1 MSNSAKPWEQSP
13 TSTTLGDSHSS
24 STEASGRAPH
34 RPSRA
39 SREIAGLTGD
49 YSLTRSESSTSAPD
63 ADGNFFSVALDDFSI
78 HGLVGEGEFGKVM
91 MATKKDT
98 GQLYAMKVLRKE
110 HLLLRGKTS
119 VAQAI
124 TEKQVLQEMSARPH
138 PFIVSLCYAFQDLEH
153 LFLVMDFVGGGD
165 LFTLLEQKQRF
176 PEAWVEVYAGEMVLA
191 LEHVHAANVIFRDL
205 KPENVMVAMDGHL
218 KLTDFGMSKRL
229 GVGGERT
236 GTICGTPEYL
246 APEVLQGMPYDGAV
260 DWWTVGCL
268 TYEMLTGQSPFK
280 SGDMARMVQ
289 QIVRGVPRPPPAA
302 PPRPPRAALPAHPPP
317 RRTRRRSRSPHLA
330 LGGRAL
336 AHRRTARAEACA
348 APRLAA
354 AADAAAPARRAR
366 LGGRRDQGP
375 RFLRE
380 DGLARAV
387 REKGGAALQAER
399 AAQPEHGRR
408 RIEPPGLR
416 RLRRDRRRRRRNV
429 AA

>member
-205 KPENVMVAMDGHL
+205 K
-218 KLTDFGMSKRL
+218 
-229 GVGGERT
+229 
-236 GTICGTPEYL
+236 
-246 APEVLQGMPYDGAV
+246 
-260 DWWTVGCL
+260 
-268 TYEMLTGQSPFK
+268 
-280 SGDMARMVQ
+280 
-289 QIVRGVPRPPPAA
+289 
-302 PPRPPRAALPAHPPP
+302 
-317 RRTRRRSRSPHLA
+317 RSSS
-330 LGGRAL
+330 
-336 AHRRTARAEACA
+336 
-348 APRLAA
+348 
-354 AADAAAPARRAR
+354 
-366 LGGRRDQGP
+366 
-375 RFLRE
+375 
-380 DGLARAV
+380 V
-387 REKGGAALQAER
+387 
-399 AAQPEHGRR
+399 
-408 RIEPPGLR
+408 
-416 RLRRDRRRRRRNV
+416 
-429 AA
+429 

>member
-1 MSNSAKPWEQSP
+1 
-13 TSTTLGDSHSS
+13 
-24 STEASGRAPH
+24 STEASGPAPH

-260 DWWTVGCL
+260 DW
-268 TYEMLTGQSPFK
+268 
-280 SGDMARMVQ
+280 
-289 QIVRGVPRPPPAA
+289 
-302 PPRPPRAALPAHPPP
+302 
-317 RRTRRRSRSPHLA
+317 
-330 LGGRAL
+330 
-336 AHRRTARAEACA
+336 
-348 APRLAA
+348 
-354 AADAAAPARRAR
+354 
-366 LGGRRDQGP
+366 
-375 RFLRE
+375 
-380 DGLARAV
+380 
-387 REKGGAALQAER
+387 
-399 AAQPEHGRR
+399 
-408 RIEPPGLR
+408 
-416 RLRRDRRRRRRNV
+416 
-429 AA
+429 

>member
-1 MSNSAKPWEQSP
+1 
-13 TSTTLGDSHSS
+13 
-24 STEASGRAPH
+24 
-34 RPSRA
+34 
-39 SREIAGLTGD
+39 
-49 YSLTRSESSTSAPD
+49 
-63 ADGNFFSVALDDFSI
+63 
-78 HGLVGEGEFGKVM
+78 
-91 MATKKDT
+91 
-98 GQLYAMKVLRKE
+98 MKVLRKE

-289 QIVRGVPRPPPAA
+289 QIVRVWPPAARRPAA
-302 PPRPPRAALPAHPPP
+302 PPTAALPAHPPP
-317 RRTRRRSRSPHLA
+317 RRTAQATSISPPGSRRPR
-330 LGGRAL
+330 
-336 AHRRTARAEACA
+336 AHRRTARAEAGA

-354 AADAAAPARRAR
+354 AADAAAPLAELGSEADAIKAHAFFEKMDWRALYEKKVEPPCKPSALRNPNMGGAGSSRPDSAASGETAAAAVETLQREFVSWSSSASMAAAWSAATPSPTATTAPNTPLINDR
-366 LGGRRDQGP
+366 LGRSARCP
-375 RFLRE
+375 RP
-380 DGLARAV
+380 AR
-387 REKGGAALQAER
+387 G
-399 AAQPEHGRR
+399 
-408 RIEPPGLR
+408 
-416 RLRRDRRRRRRNV
+416 RRRRRGRRV
-429 AA
+429 RA